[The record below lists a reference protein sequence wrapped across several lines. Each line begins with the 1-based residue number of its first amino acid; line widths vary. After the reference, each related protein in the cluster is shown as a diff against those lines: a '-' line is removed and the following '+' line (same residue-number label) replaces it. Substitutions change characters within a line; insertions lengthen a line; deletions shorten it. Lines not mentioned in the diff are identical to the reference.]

1 MTKRSHSVLC
11 VFLLLLLPSF
21 LFLPMLT
28 SAANQRLD
36 VCATKTEEERLTWR
50 HLHEGVF
57 VDISTGENA
66 GVEPS
71 RLGKAPSLLTGA
83 AREWLADLPI

>member
-1 MTKRSHSVLC
+1 
-11 VFLLLLLPSF
+11 
-21 LFLPMLT
+21 MLT

-83 AREWLADLPI
+83 ARGCVSGLLIWQFD